1 MSQIQAIHTLISGII
16 NGQQNHLSNIR
27 VKHSKLS
34 LDILNVLYEEGYIL
48 DFKEQINNDKLLI
61 DVKLKY
67 NNNIAAIN
75 SIERVA
81 KNTISLKLL
90 DIVDTGL
97 MTYILSTSRGVISG
111 KEARRLRISG
121 TVLLVIW

>member
-67 NNNIAAIN
+67 NNNVAAIN

-97 MTYILSTSRGVISG
+97 MTYILSTSRGVMSG

>member
-1 MSQIQAIHTLISGII
+1 MSQVQAIHTLISGII

-34 LDILNVLYEEGYIL
+34 LEILNVLYEEGYIL
-48 DFKEQINNDKLLI
+48 DFKEQINDNKPLI

-75 SIERVA
+75 RIERVT

-97 MTYILSTSRGVISG
+97 VTYILSTSRGIVSG